1 MSMRSLAG
9 SIPAVLTMA
18 FGAVGSYAQV
28 EHEGEIEGV
37 VRDADSSEPL
47 AGALVSV
54 EGTAR
59 MAVTHG
65 DGTFHVPVP
74 GLGIYTGEELQ
85 RRLAGSLAETLASEP
100 GLAVTSMGPGSA
112 QPVIRGLGGDRILM
126 LEDGERVGDQF
137 ASGPDHATALDPSS
151 ARRIEVIRGP
161 GAILYGSNALGGV
174 INVVR
179 DDVPSSVPH
188 HLTGAFTLQ
197 GQSVS
202 NAAGGSLNVTYGL
215 TEHIPVRLEFTR
227 RTSGDLKTPA
237 GTLNNTNTDLLE
249 VSGGTSWV
257 DDRGHVGATFRYYD
271 NDYGIP
277 GGFIGGH
284 EAGVRVEM
292 ERTAT
297 RLRGLFRPEGGFE
310 TIEIGAGHTWYEH
323 KEIEPPNILGTL
335 FDRQTVSGEIL
346 ARHASWGP
354 FSSGGVGS
362 RASWESFG
370 FGGGLYTPN
379 STHTS
384 FAIFA
389 LEEVDLE
396 PVRLE
401 AGLRYDWAR
410 ARPHREDP
418 TSDIGHI
425 RTRSFAAASGSVGAL
440 ARVTRHVTVGASLA
454 RAFRT
459 PSINEL
465 YSEGPHL
472 AAYAFEVGN
481 PSLDTERGSGIDL
494 FTRVTGNRLNA
505 EMTLFRNAISGYV
518 FPLETGELSRVRLP
532 IFQFHGEDAVLAGFE
547 SAIEW
552 AVVGD
557 LTVEAVASYVR
568 GRIAAADEHQ
578 HDVRERRTLGAL
590 PLIPPLQGRFAVGY
604 APRDWFVEAETR
616 VAARQDRTGPFES
629 ATDGYAVFDLSAG
642 IRITVRGRLN
652 VITVRGGEPR
662 QYRVQKPPVTREGDH
677 AQSGKIH
684 QLGISRRLL
693 ETAHLMKGR
702 RDTNDTNSRKMRN
715 STMANARQKLS
726 LVLLAVGIPALW
738 LAKAPPNRRKT
749 MRTKWREL
757 C

>member
-9 SIPAVLTMA
+9 SIPAVLAMA
-18 FGAVGSYAQV
+18 IGAVGSSAQV

-74 GLGIYTGEELQ
+74 GLGIYTVRVERLGYQTVSLEVDASRAEVLLVDLDANPITLPGVVATGSLVARAANEALRPTTVFAGEELQ

-197 GQSVS
+197 GKSVS
-202 NAAGGSLNVTYGL
+202 NAAGGSLNATYGL
-215 TEHIPVRLEFTR
+215 TEQIPVRLEFTR

-257 DDRGHVGATFRYYD
+257 DDWGHVGATFRYYD

-310 TIEIGAGHTWYEH
+310 TIEIDAGHTWYEH

-401 AGLRYDWAR
+401 AGIRYDWAR

-454 RAFRT
+454 WAFRT

-494 FTRVTGNRLNA
+494 FARVTGNRLNA
-505 EMTLFRNAISGYV
+505 EVTLFRNAISGYV
-518 FPLETGELSRVRLP
+518 FPLDTGELSRVRLP

-629 ATDGYAVFDLSAG
+629 ATDGHAVFDLSAG

-652 VITVRGGEPR
+652 VITVRGENLGNTEYRNHLSRVKEIMPEAGR
-662 QYRVQKPPVTREGDH
+662 SISVAYRVVF
-677 AQSGKIH
+677 
-684 QLGISRRLL
+684 
-693 ETAHLMKGR
+693 
-702 RDTNDTNSRKMRN
+702 
-715 STMANARQKLS
+715 
-726 LVLLAVGIPALW
+726 
-738 LAKAPPNRRKT
+738 
-749 MRTKWREL
+749 
-757 C
+757 

>member
-1 MSMRSLAG
+1 MTMKCLAG
-9 SIPAVLTMA
+9 SIPAVLAMA
-18 FGAVGSYAQV
+18 LGAVGSSAQI
-28 EHEGEIEGV
+28 EHEGEIEGI

-65 DGTFHVPVP
+65 DGTFHIPVP
-74 GLGIYTGEELQ
+74 GPAIYTVRVERLGYQTMSLEMDASREEVLLVELDANPITLPGVVVTGSLVARAANEALRPTTVFAGEDLQ
-85 RRLAGSLAETLASEP
+85 RRLAGSLAETLVSEP

-112 QPVIRGLGGDRILM
+112 QPVIRGLSGDRILM

-202 NAAGGSLNVTYGL
+202 NAASGSLNATYGL
-215 TEHIPVRLEFTR
+215 TDHIAGRLEFTR
-227 RTSGDLKTPA
+227 RTGGDLKTPV
-237 GTLNNTNTDLLE
+237 GTLKNTSTDLLE
-249 VSGGTSWV
+249 FSGGTSWV
-257 DDRGHVGATFRYYD
+257 DDWGHAGATFRYYD

-277 GGFIGGH
+277 GGFVGGH

-297 RLRGLFRPEGGFE
+297 RLRGLFRPGGAFE
-310 TIEIGAGHTWYEH
+310 TIEIDAGHTWYQH
-323 KEIEPPNILGTL
+323 KEIEPPDILGTL

-370 FGGGLYTPN
+370 FGGGLHTPN

-384 FAIFA
+384 LAVFA

-401 AGLRYDWAR
+401 AGFRYDWAR

-418 TSDIGHI
+418 SSAIGHI

-440 ARVTRHVTVGASLA
+440 ARVTTNLTVGASLA

-481 PSLDTERGSGIDL
+481 PSLDTERGTGIDL
-494 FTRVTGNRLNA
+494 FARVTANRLNA
-505 EMTLFRNAISGYV
+505 EMTLFRNSISGYV

-532 IFQFHGEDAVLAGFE
+532 IFQFHGEDAVLTGLE

-568 GRIAAADEHQ
+568 GRVAAKREHQ
-578 HDVRERRTLGAL
+578 HDVGQLRTLGAL

-629 ATDGYAVFDLSAG
+629 ATDGYIVFDLSAG

-652 VITVRGGEPR
+652 VITVRGENLGNTEYRNHLSRVKEIMPEAGR
-662 QYRVQKPPVTREGDH
+662 SISVAYRVVF
-677 AQSGKIH
+677 
-684 QLGISRRLL
+684 
-693 ETAHLMKGR
+693 
-702 RDTNDTNSRKMRN
+702 
-715 STMANARQKLS
+715 
-726 LVLLAVGIPALW
+726 
-738 LAKAPPNRRKT
+738 
-749 MRTKWREL
+749 
-757 C
+757 